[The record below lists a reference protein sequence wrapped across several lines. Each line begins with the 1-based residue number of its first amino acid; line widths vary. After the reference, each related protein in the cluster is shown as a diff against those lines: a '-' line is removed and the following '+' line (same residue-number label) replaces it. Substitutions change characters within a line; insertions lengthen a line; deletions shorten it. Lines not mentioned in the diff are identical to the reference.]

1 MQPATSAEVADG
13 HPLGIPVLKVADFG
27 FARILP
33 AAAMAETLCGSPL
46 YMAPEILRY
55 EKYDA
60 KADLWSVG
68 AVLFEMVSGRPPFRA
83 NNHVEL
89 LRKIEKGE
97 DRIKFP
103 DESARSAEKEG
114 VEQEAVVPV
123 STDIK
128 TLIRALLKRQP
139 ANRMSFQDFFG
150 CGVWDGWMVDEAE
163 GMGSTSYEVSTSSSG
178 LEDSGRLREMVKSSE
193 GSHTRVQPTRARQPM
208 SDDQAMN
215 PQPAPQPSA
224 QRRPSVNR
232 SQPKYYVSEESP
244 AAAPPPSASITKAT
258 SRPISMQER
267 RMSAREREG
276 SSVEDPVPLTPS
288 TAPGP
293 TIMQPRHRTTE
304 GSPLAATPPLMP
316 SRAKTGKDESALAES
331 DSLNREYVVVEKGAV
346 EVNKLADGTCRL
358 IHKLT
363 SQTSNKH
370 LEYLLVLLDDQ
381 VLGPPSL
388 LDLYLHSG
396 QSRVLAPHPRLRP
409 IKHWSSCRTRRPL
422 RYRQPRHSPYH
433 LRLVGHPHRFREH
446 RRYLR

>member
-103 DESARSAEKEG
+103 DESARPAEKEG
-114 VEQEAVVPV
+114 VEQEVPVPV
-123 STDIK
+123 SADIK

-139 ANRMSFQDFFG
+139 ANRMSFQDFFS

-193 GSHTRVQPTRARQPM
+193 GSQTRIQPTRARQPM

-224 QRRPSVNR
+224 PRRPSVNR
-232 SQPKYYVSEESP
+232 SQPKYYVSEETP
-244 AAAPPPSASITKAT
+244 ALAPPPSASISKAT

-276 SSVEDPVPLTPS
+276 SSVEDPVPLTPA

-293 TIMQPRHRTTE
+293 TTMPTRHRTTE

-346 EVNKLADGTCRL
+346 EVNKLADGT
-358 IHKLT
+358 
-363 SQTSNKH
+363 
-370 LEYLLVLLDDQ
+370 
-381 VLGPPSL
+381 
-388 LDLYLHSG
+388 
-396 QSRVLAPHPRLRP
+396 
-409 IKHWSSCRTRRPL
+409 
-422 RYRQPRHSPYH
+422 
-433 LRLVGHPHRFREH
+433 F
-446 RRYLR
+446 